1 MTMMKSDA
9 RSVSLQQTGQRR
21 CSSTVNPW
29 VSCSTHLTAVS
40 ERWTTNAHLQGTR
53 VDGYYE
59 LGASA
64 YHRFHVGYGVMELR
78 FDVKNLT
85 DKQYEIVGAYPMP
98 GRSYQLSI
106 NYKL

>member
-1 MTMMKSDA
+1 
-9 RSVSLQQTGQRR
+9 
-21 CSSTVNPW
+21 
-29 VSCSTHLTAVS
+29 VS